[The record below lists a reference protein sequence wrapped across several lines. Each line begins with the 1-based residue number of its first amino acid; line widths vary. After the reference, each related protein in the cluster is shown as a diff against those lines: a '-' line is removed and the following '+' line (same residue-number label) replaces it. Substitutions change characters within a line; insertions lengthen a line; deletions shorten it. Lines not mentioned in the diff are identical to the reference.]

1 MWTKVISTFLH
12 SDNQRSGK
20 IKKNILFSFG
30 LKGVSIVISL
40 ILIPVTINYLNP
52 LEYGIWLTLLSI
64 LSWISFFDIGLGNG
78 LRNKLTEAFA
88 KEDQSLAK
96 VYVSTA
102 FAILSLIMAIG
113 FLLFVGCNSF
123 LNWSAILNIAQRL
136 GSRLSSVI
144 IFIVAFSCI
153 QFILKLT
160 GIIPIADQRPAIND
174 LINTAGN
181 AVSLL
186 CIYILTLTTQGS
198 LFKVAFIFTGVPIV
212 IFLAAYF
219 ILFNKKYKSIRPS
232 FRHVNFMYARDLFGL
247 GIQFFIIQIACMIIF
262 TSANL
267 IITQLFGPEQV
278 TPYNIAFKYFSVI
291 TMLVGIIMTPM
302 WSAITDAYTRNDLK
316 WIRTQ
321 MSILIKIW
329 VAVVVCVALML
340 IIAQPVYHFWIGNAV
355 NIPYRLSLFMGLY
368 VIISSWN
375 NIYAFFINGVG
386 KVRIQ
391 MYSSILSCIFFL
403 PLTYWLTPYMG
414 VDGVI
419 LAMCIVLL
427 FSTGILPVQYHK
439 IINRTASGIWNK

>member
-1 MWTKVISTFLH
+1 
-12 SDNQRSGK
+12 
-20 IKKNILFSFG
+20 
-30 LKGVSIVISL
+30 
-40 ILIPVTINYLNP
+40 
-52 LEYGIWLTLLSI
+52 
-64 LSWISFFDIGLGNG
+64 
-78 LRNKLTEAFA
+78 
-88 KEDQSLAK
+88 
-96 VYVSTA
+96 
-102 FAILSLIMAIG
+102 
-113 FLLFVGCNSF
+113 
-123 LNWSAILNIAQRL
+123 
-136 GSRLSSVI
+136 
-144 IFIVAFSCI
+144 
-153 QFILKLT
+153 
-160 GIIPIADQRPAIND
+160 
-174 LINTAGN
+174 
-181 AVSLL
+181 
-186 CIYILTLTTQGS
+186 
-198 LFKVAFIFTGVPIV
+198 
-212 IFLAAYF
+212 
-219 ILFNKKYKSIRPS
+219 
-232 FRHVNFMYARDLFGL
+232 
-247 GIQFFIIQIACMIIF
+247 MIIF